1 MLHWYKSTNTDA
13 ETVNGQAWAAEL
25 RREWC
30 VQEMGADVNVMTCKP
45 REKPVFAA
53 GGRQLA
59 GGGESAIEALLRL
72 Y

>member
-1 MLHWYKSTNTDA
+1 MHKCTNTDA
-13 ETVNGQAWAAEL
+13 EAVNGQAWAADL

-30 VQEMGADVNVMTCKP
+30 VREMGADVNVITCKP

-59 GGGESAIEALLRL
+59 GGGESAIKALLRR